1 MKSIIRTAFI
11 IFILTIYSSLIAQSS
26 DRYNTAPKA
35 LELEYTR
42 NSPEAMRL
50 ITQSIDESI
59 HEVIFEKVRSLNSNG
74 QILLTY
80 KQYNNEKN
88 RYTNLTKQGNT
99 SLKKLKYYIYE
110 LEHTYVIVEEFV
122 KRNSK

>member
-11 IFILTIYSSLIAQSS
+11 IVILTIYSSLIAQSS